1 MINALAVRYLRSF
14 TLVVFSPALRSVISH
29 APWVTL
35 AVVLHVASGY
45 KFPATVPLNPLGTA
59 AGSGTSLWLLLDS
72 ALIGQENGEK

>member
-59 AGSGTSLWLLLDS
+59 ADSLWLLLDS